1 MPRPL
6 QPAATNPRAALPRA
20 VPTRADVGLIVA
32 AILLPPFAVFRRCGA
47 GRDFMCNCALTVLGV
62 APGIAHALWRLRGES
77 RAAESAVEQTE
88 MAARGA

>member
-6 QPAATNPRAALPRA
+6 QPAAANPRPK
-20 VPTRADVGLIVA
+20 PTRAGVGLIVA

-47 GRDFMCNCALTVLGV
+47 GRDFICNCALTVLGV
-62 APGIAHALWRLRGES
+62 VPGIAHALWRLRGES